1 MTHGA
6 GPPPAGGPRPGSVR
20 SFAPRRSDV
29 RALVR
34 LALPVAIV
42 QVTMMLMGTV
52 DTIMVGR
59 VSPTDLAAVALG
71 NLYFFGVAVFGMGVL
86 FALDPV
92 ISQAVGADDPV
103 GVARGVQ
110 RGAVLAVVLSVLAA
124 LLLLPA
130 GAVLAALGQ
139 PDDVVPVAAGYAR
152 ACIPGVLPF
161 YLFNVFRQGLQA
173 MHRMRPIL
181 VTVVAANVANAFF
194 NWVFIYGNLGAPALG
209 AVGSG
214 WATSLSR
221 TFMTLC
227 LVGLGWP
234 LLRGSVRPLRRD
246 AIARAPLLRFLR
258 LGAPIGVQ
266 QMLEF
271 GVFGAAGLLMGWMG
285 TVPMASHQ
293 VALNLASLTFMVS
306 VGAAQASAVLVG
318 HAVGRA
324 DPPGARRAAGA
335 GLVAG
340 AGFMACAAALFLA
353 APEGL
358 ARLYSDDAAVVGVA
372 AALIPIAGI
381 FQVFDG
387 IQVVS
392 SGVLRGVGDTR
403 LPMLL
408 NLLGFWGIGLP
419 VSFALGFEL
428 DLGPRGVWLGLA
440 CGIGAV
446 ALLLLARVRAR
457 FGRDLR
463 RVVMDEDHGAVPPA
477 VPDAAT

>member
-1 MTHGA
+1 MPG
-6 GPPPAGGPRPGSVR
+6 GPGPDTEPRPGSVR
-20 SFAPRRSDV
+20 SFAPRRGDV

-59 VSPTDLAAVALG
+59 VSATDLAAVALG
-71 NLYFFGVAVFGMGVL
+71 NLYFFGVVVFGMGTL

-110 RGAVLAVVLSVLAA
+110 RGAVLAVGLSVLAG
-124 LLLLPA
+124 LLLLP
-130 GAVLAALGQ
+130 GRTVFTALGQ
-139 PDDVVPVAAGYAR
+139 PEDVVPVAAGYAR

-161 YLFNVFRQGLQA
+161 YLFNVLRQSLQA

-181 VTVVAANVANAFF
+181 VTVVAANLANAFF
-194 NWVFIYGNLGAPALG
+194 NWVFIYGNLGMPALG

-221 TFMTLC
+221 TFMTVC
-227 LVGLGWP
+227 LLALGWP
-234 LLRGSVRPLRRD
+234 LLRTSVRPLRRD
-246 AIARAPLLRFLR
+246 AIARAPLFRFLR
-258 LGAPIGVQ
+258 LGAPIGVHQ
-266 QMLEF
+266 ALEF
-271 GVFGAAGLLMGWMG
+271 GVFGVAGLFMGLLG

-306 VGAAQASAVLVG
+306 VGAAQAASVLVG
-318 HAVGRA
+318 HAVGRGDA
-324 DPPGARRAAGA
+324 PAARRAAGA
-335 GLVAG
+335 GLLAG
-340 AGFMACAAALFLA
+340 ASFMACAAVAFIA
-353 APEGL
+353 FPEPL
-358 ARLYSDDAAVVGVA
+358 ARLYSSDAAVVAVA
-372 AALIPIAGI
+372 AALIPIAGV

-392 SGVLRGVGDTR
+392 AGVLRGVGDTR
-403 LPMLL
+403 LPMLVG
-408 NLLGFWGIGLP
+408 LLGFWGIGIPISLG
-419 VSFALGFEL
+419 LGFGL
-428 DLGPRGVWLGLA
+428 HLGPRGVWLGLA
-440 CGIGAV
+440 GGIGVV

-463 RVVMDEDHGAVPPA
+463 RLVLDEEHEPLASPGL
-477 VPDAAT
+477 PDAVS

>member
-1 MTHGA
+1 MPAGA
-6 GPPPAGGPRPGSVR
+6 GTGEAQPRPGSVR
-20 SFAPRRSDV
+20 SFVPRRGDV

-59 VSPTDLAAVALG
+59 VSPADLAAVALG
-71 NLYFFGVAVFGMGVL
+71 NLYFFGVVVFGMGTL

-92 ISQAVGADDPV
+92 ISQAVGADDRV

-110 RGAVLAVVLSVLAA
+110 RGAVLSVGLSVVAT
-124 LLLLPA
+124 LLLLP
-130 GAVLAALGQ
+130 GRAVFTALGQ
-139 PDDVVPVAAGYAR
+139 PDDVVPIAAGYAI

-161 YLFNVFRQGLQA
+161 YLFNVLRQSLQA

-181 VTVVAANVANAFF
+181 VTVVAANLANAFF

-221 TFMTLC
+221 TFMTVC
-227 LVGLGWP
+227 LLALGWP
-234 LLRGSVRPLRRD
+234 LLRDSVRPLRRD
-246 AIARAPLLRFLR
+246 ALARVPLQRFLR
-258 LGAPIGVQ
+258 IGAPIGVQ
-266 QMLEF
+266 QSLEF
-271 GVFGAAGLLMGWMG
+271 WVFGVAGLFMGWLG

-306 VGAAQASAVLVG
+306 VGTAQAASVLVG
-318 HAVGRA
+318 HSVGRG

-335 GLVAG
+335 GLLAG
-340 AGFMACAAALFLA
+340 AAFMAVAAAVFLA
-353 APEGL
+353 FPEGL
-358 ARLYSDDAAVVGVA
+358 ARLYSDDAAVIAVTA
-372 AALIPIAGI
+372 LLIPIAGV

-387 IQVVS
+387 VQVVS

-403 LPMLL
+403 LPMLV

-419 VSFALGFEL
+419 ISVGLGFGL
-428 DLGPRGVWLGLA
+428 HLGPRGVWLGLA
-440 CGIGAV
+440 GGIGAV
-446 ALLLLARVRAR
+446 ALLLLVRVRAR

-463 RVVMDEDHGAVPPA
+463 RLVLDEEHEPLPA
-477 VPDAAT
+477 TGLPDVAG